1 MFTRQPI
8 LYRTAELYVTKAVGT
23 AELCVSKA
31 VGTAERC
38 VSEAVGW
45 SLAVIGRT
53 LWEASLQVMTWT

>member
-31 VGTAERC
+31 VG
-38 VSEAVGW
+38 W

-53 LWEASLQVMTWT
+53 LWEASLQVMTWK